1 MGAAGLIE
9 IKRRMKSVESTRK
22 ITKAMNIVAT
32 SKLRKVRNELN
43 KNEDYYNLSKEI
55 LKKVVALLPE
65 EYESPFLNNLSK
77 DLIDSKLYIVITS
90 DTGFCGGFN
99 SNIINTLNDSIEDKD
114 SAKFIVAGLR
124 GIQYMKKF
132 GLTTIREYIEIP
144 DIPTTKEVR
153 AIYDDALFM
162 YKNKEVSEV
171 NIVYTEYRSAISQ
184 EIIIERIFPVDIEKE
199 DPEEIIFEPDLEK
212 VLSSSLDSYLKS
224 KIRRAML
231 HSKASEQNARM
242 KTMDS
247 STDNANDIL
256 KALTTNYNRI
266 RQGMITQEISEIV
279 GGAEALK

>member
-55 LKKVVALLPE
+55 LKKVVASLPE

-77 DLIDSKLYIVITS
+77 DLTDSKLYIVISS